1 VKSNFDLQKENKMSM
16 EITFELSDT
25 DLEFF
30 NKVMLD
36 AREKSGDLDEPT
48 VIANARKLLVE
59 VSHSDTSDFIRE
71 RMNRLETLIGMI
83 VDSGWG
89 LESEDRNRV
98 LEALAYF
105 SEPEDLI
112 PDDIPGLGFLD
123 DAIMIEMV
131 SRELKHEIQAYRD
144 FCVFRAAESSRLGQ
158 EAMEL
163 ERSDWLEERRK
174 QLHSRMQSRRR
185 RGKGTGGGKSPFSL
199 F

>member
-1 VKSNFDLQKENKMSM
+1 MVM
-16 EITFELSDT
+16 EITFELSED
-25 DLEFF
+25 DLDYFRQ
-30 NKVMLD
+30 VMIAAL
-36 AREKSGDLDEPT
+36 EKSGELDEAI

-71 RMNRLETLIGMI
+71 RMGRMETLIGMV

-89 LESEDRNRV
+89 LEAEDRNRV
-98 LEALAYF
+98 LQALAYF

-112 PDDIPGLGFLD
+112 PDDVPGLGFLD

-131 SRELKHEIQAYRD
+131 CRELKHEIQAYRD

-174 QLHSRMQSRRR
+174 QLHSRMRSRRR
-185 RGKGTGGGKSPFSL
+185 RGKGSGGSKSPFSL

>member
-1 VKSNFDLQKENKMSM
+1 M
-16 EITFELSDT
+16 EITFELSDA
-25 DLEFF
+25 DLEYFRQ
-30 NKVMLD
+30 VMLRS
-36 AREKSGDLDEPT
+36 REKVGDAGQAE
-48 VIANARKLLVE
+48 IISNARKLLAQVWQ
-59 VSHSDTSDFIRE
+59 SDTSDFIRE

-83 VDSGWG
+83 VDKGWG
-89 LESEDRNRV
+89 LENDDRKRV
-98 LEALAYF
+98 VDALAYF

-112 PDDIPGLGFLD
+112 PDDVPGLGFLD

-163 ERSDWLEERRK
+163 ERTDWLEERRK
-174 QLHSRMQSRRR
+174 QLHARMRSRRR
-185 RGKGTGGGKSPFSL
+185 KGKGGGESKSPFSL

>member
-1 VKSNFDLQKENKMSM
+1 VSI
-16 EITFELSDT
+16 EITFELSDA
-25 DLEFF
+25 DLDYFRQ
-30 NKVMLD
+30 VMLK
-36 AREKSGDLDEPT
+36 AREKAGDMDQAT
-48 VIANARKLLVE
+48 IISNARTLLVE
-59 VSHSDTSDFIRE
+59 VGESGTSDFIRE

-83 VDSGWG
+83 VDKGWG
-89 LESEDRNRV
+89 LESEDRKRV

-131 SRELKHEIQAYRD
+131 SMELKHEIQAYRD
-144 FCVFRAAESSRLGQ
+144 FCVFRAAESSRMGQ

-174 QLHSRMQSRRR
+174 QLHSRMKSRRR
-185 RGKGTGGGKSPFSL
+185 RGKGGGESKSPFSL

>member
-1 VKSNFDLQKENKMSM
+1 MAM
-16 EITFELSDT
+16 EITFELSDP
-25 DLEFF
+25 DLEYFR
-30 NKVMLD
+30 KVMLA
-36 AREKSGDLDEPT
+36 AREKMGEMDQAE
-48 VIANARKLLVE
+48 VIGNARTLLGE
-59 VSHSDTSDFIRE
+59 VWQSDTSDFIRE
-71 RMNRLETLIGMI
+71 RMSRLETLIGMV
-83 VDSGWG
+83 VDKGWG
-89 LESEDRNRV
+89 LEREDRKRV

-123 DAIMIEMV
+123 DAIIIEMV

-163 ERSDWLEERRK
+163 ERTDWLEERRK
-174 QLHSRMQSRRR
+174 QLHSRMRSRRR
-185 RGKGTGGGKSPFSL
+185 KGKGGGESKSPFSL